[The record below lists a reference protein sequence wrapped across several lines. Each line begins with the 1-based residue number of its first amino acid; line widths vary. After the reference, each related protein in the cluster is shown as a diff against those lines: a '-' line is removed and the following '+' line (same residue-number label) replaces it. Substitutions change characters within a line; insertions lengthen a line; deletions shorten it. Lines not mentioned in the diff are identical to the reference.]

1 VIDRPETEKS
11 MLAERMGRVSASP
24 TLKVLVEAD
33 KLRQQG
39 IDVVEF
45 GAGEPDFPTPDHVK
59 QAAHAA
65 IDANFTKYTPAA
77 GTSELKKTICARY
90 ERDYGVTYQPKEVIV
105 TAGGKQALYNVAVA
119 LFGEGDE
126 VITHAPCWPTLIEQ
140 AKLADAQPV
149 IVQTVP
155 EDGFTIRAQSML
167 NAVTPATRAI
177 IINSPC
183 NPTGALM
190 SEEEMHRLVDGV
202 EDKRIYVI
210 LDLCY
215 EQLIYDPVPH
225 NLPGVLATRM
235 RDRTILCGSA
245 SKSYAMTGW
254 RCGWSLGPAE
264 IIGAANALQS
274 HSTSNVCSISQKAT
288 VAALE
293 GPDDT
298 VKAMLAEY
306 RKRRDQLH
314 TWLTADPRIKC
325 VKPAGAFYLFIDI
338 SALLSPD
345 GIRTSAEFAERL
357 LHEGHV
363 ALTAGEAFEAP
374 GFLRISY
381 ATSMEQLREGTN
393 RIMAFIRA
401 LEQEGKVPA
410 VSRA

>member
-1 VIDRPETEKS
+1 

-24 TLKVLVEAD
+24 TLRVLVEAD

-45 GAGEPDFPTPDHVK
+45 GAGEPDFPTPDHIK

-65 IDANFTKYTPAA
+65 IDGNFTKYTPAA
-77 GTSELKKTICARY
+77 GTSELKGAICARY
-90 ERDYGVTYQPKEVIV
+90 ARDYGVDYKASEVIV
-105 TAGGKQALYNVAVA
+105 TAGGKQALYNVAIA
-119 LFGEGDE
+119 LFGARDE
-126 VITHAPCWPTLIEQ
+126 VITHAPCWPTLLEQ
-140 AKLADAQPV
+140 VKLADAQPV

-155 EDGFTIRAQSML
+155 DDGFTIRAQTIL
-167 NAVTPATRAI
+167 NAVTPSTRAI

-190 SEEEMHRLVDGV
+190 TEEEMHRLLDGIA
-202 EDKRIYVI
+202 DQRIYVI

-215 EQLIYDPVPH
+215 EQLIYEAVPH
-225 NLPGVLATRM
+225 NLPGVLASRL

-254 RCGWSLGPAE
+254 RCGWALGPAE
-264 IIGAANALQS
+264 VIGAANALQS

-288 VAALE
+288 VAALN

-298 VKAMLAEY
+298 VAAMLAEY
-306 RKRRDQLH
+306 RRRRDQLH
-314 TWLTADPRIKC
+314 AWLTADPRIRC
-325 VKPAGAFYLFIDI
+325 IKPAGAFYLFVDI

-345 GIRTSAEFAERL
+345 GVRTSAEFAERL
-357 LHEGHV
+357 LHEAHV

-381 ATSMEQLREGTN
+381 ATSMAQLREGTD
-393 RIMAFIRA
+393 RIFAFIRK
-401 LEQEGKVPA
+401 LEQQGQVPA

>member
-1 VIDRPETEKS
+1 

-24 TLKVLVEAD
+24 TLRVLVEAD

-59 QAAHAA
+59 AAAHAA
-65 IDANFTKYTPAA
+65 IDANFTKYTAA
-77 GTSELKKTICARY
+77 GGTTELKQAICARY
-90 ERDYGVTYQPKEVIV
+90 AGDYGIEFKPSEVIV

-119 LFGEGDE
+119 LFGAGDE

-140 AKLADAQPV
+140 VKLADATPV
-149 IVQTVP
+149 IVETRAENGFAITAQTLL
-155 EDGFTIRAQSML
+155 D
-167 NAVTPATRAI
+167 AVTPATKAI

-190 SEEEMHRLVDGV
+190 SEEELRRLIDGI
-202 EDKRIYVI
+202 ENRNIFAI

-215 EQLIYDPVPH
+215 EQLIYEDTPH
-225 NLPGVLATRM
+225 KLPTVLAERL
-235 RDRTILCGSA
+235 RSHTILCGSA

-254 RCGWSLGPAE
+254 RCGWALGPAQV
-264 IIGAANALQS
+264 ISAANALQS

-288 VAALE
+288 VAALQ
-293 GPDDT
+293 GPDST

-306 RKRRDQLH
+306 RLRRDQLH
-314 TWLTADPRIKC
+314 AWLTADPRIKC
-325 VKPAGAFYLFIDI
+325 VKPSGAFYLFIDI
-338 SALLSPD
+338 SALLSPE

-357 LHEGHV
+357 LHEAHV

-381 ATSMEQLREGTN
+381 ATSMDQLREGVK
-393 RIMAFIRA
+393 RIQGFITK
-401 LEQEGKVPA
+401 LEQEGKVPGVA
-410 VSRA
+410 RTH

>member
-1 VIDRPETEKS
+1 

-59 QAAHAA
+59 AAAHAA

-77 GTSELKKTICARY
+77 GTLELKHAISARY
-90 ERDYGVTYQPKEVIV
+90 KADYGVEYKPNEVIV
-105 TAGGKQALYNVAVA
+105 TAGGKQGLYNVAVV
-119 LFGEGDE
+119 LFGAGDE
-126 VITHAPCWPTLIEQ
+126 VITHAPCWPTLLEQ
-140 AKLADAQPV
+140 VKLADATPV
-149 IVQTVP
+149 IVETQA
-155 EDGFTIRAQSML
+155 EDGFAIRAQTFL
-167 NAVTPATRAI
+167 DAITPATRAI

-190 SEEEMHRLVDGV
+190 TEAEMEKLVDGIG
-202 EDKRIYVI
+202 DRPIYVI

-215 EQLIYDPVPH
+215 EQLIYEPVPH
-225 NLPGVLATRM
+225 NLPKVLASRL

-254 RCGWSLGPAE
+254 RCGWALGPAE
-264 IIGAANALQS
+264 VTGAANALQS

-288 VAALE
+288 VAALQ

-298 VKAMLAEY
+298 VKTMLAEY
-306 RKRRDQLH
+306 RSRRDQLH
-314 TWLTADPRIKC
+314 AWLTADPRIKC
-325 VKPAGAFYLFIDI
+325 VKPEGAFYLFIDI

-357 LHEGHV
+357 LHEAHV

-381 ATSMEQLREGTN
+381 ATSIAQLKEGVK
-393 RIMAFIRA
+393 RIQGFIA
-401 LEQEGKVPA
+401 KLEKEGKVPA
-410 VSRA
+410 TTRA